1 MRDKQQ
7 ARLSDSRGRVKRY
20 AGHPLHF
27 SSPLLRTPRQYATK
41 LASTVPPGSRSAIDQ
56 LTQDVSAWRENVVAF
71 ACEADLKLGSS
82 LLTSNAFLPDPSVES
97 GGGKAELRVRSAQ
110 YRLAATQAQLNASR
124 ESSKA
129 ASDKLMEVNGQ
140 LGDIM
145 AQLAKIDVQKQN
157 VSCYS
162 PSWIPSA

>member
-1 MRDKQQ
+1 MSVGLIHLQG
-7 ARLSDSRGRVKRY
+7 AYRVS
-20 AGHPLHF
+20 L
-27 SSPLLRTPRQYATK
+27 Q
-41 LASTVPPGSRSAIDQ
+41 LASKLGSVVPPGSRSTIEQ
-56 LTQDVSAWRENVVAF
+56 LVRDVSVWREEVVAF

-82 LLTSNAFLPDPSVES
+82 LLSSNPFLPDPNFES

-145 AQLAKIDVQKQN
+145 AQLAKIDVQQQN
-157 VSCYS
+157 VRAIS
-162 PSWIPSA
+162 IIHANTRRR

>member
-1 MRDKQQ
+1 MSVGLNYLQGAYRISLQ
-7 ARLSDSRGRVKRY
+7 
-20 AGHPLHF
+20 
-27 SSPLLRTPRQYATK
+27 
-41 LASTVPPGSRSAIDQ
+41 LASKLGSVVPPGTRGTMEQ
-56 LTQDVSAWRENVVAF
+56 LVRDVSAWREEVVAF

-82 LLTSNAFLPDPSVES
+82 LLSSNPFLPDPNFES

-145 AQLAKIDVQKQN
+145 AQLAKIDVQQQN
-157 VSCYS
+157 VSAISIIHSNTRRC
-162 PSWIPSA
+162 